1 MIKFTK
7 VKILWN
13 NLFRFSEPEKVLGA
27 VFKSS
32 FINFFAR
39 AFGYLKNFVI
49 AILLGFS
56 YQTDGFFM
64 AISLIGIFLIFVDV
78 FDSIGVPNLVK
89 AKLRSQEDFNRLSG
103 LLFTF
108 TTILAF
114 LGSILAFT
122 FIPLILKIPI
132 GFKENAISK
141 IISSDRKRPTQKRD
155 RRINGTNKIYVWNQY
170 LNNIGVDSVLVDLT
184 EDQKYIFS
192 GDTALIDSIMDIH
205 EFYVDENDFS
215 NFQGIAFGPSND
227 STVFVTDKGNNRI
240 LQLKITVNG
249 VVKLSNGYLHPT
261 FQGVYDKD
269 IATYG
274 SGAGTVDN
282 PRGISADDDGN
293 IYFTQIGGN
302 FLVQKLKKQGSN
314 YISEYTLFEDAIMD
328 LNRFN
333 RPFDITTDKDD
344 AIFVIDNEDGKV
356 YKFFN
361 KGASAGEVASLGK
374 KGLAE
379 AIFNS
384 PFSIAISDEDI
395 VYIADTGNHRI
406 ERFQLSVSEE
416 DLPVEQP
423 N

>member
-1 MIKFTK
+1 M
-7 VKILWN
+7 
-13 NLFRFSEPEKVLGA
+13 
-27 VFKSS
+27 
-32 FINFFAR
+32 
-39 AFGYLKNFVI
+39 
-49 AILLGFS
+49 
-56 YQTDGFFM
+56 
-64 AISLIGIFLIFVDV
+64 IFLIILIITYCGQKMPLPGVESSPESFGANDTSYIHITPAWEAATIGYNPDKPMTPVDITIGEDGYIFVADSANDRIITIV
-78 FDSIGVPNLVK
+78 SSGNLATYQNFDKIAPIQSPRGIDID
-89 AKLRSQEDFNRLSG
+89 AKLN
-103 LLFTF
+103 LL
-108 TTILAF
+108 IV
-114 LGSILAFT
+114 
-122 FIPLILKIPI
+122 
-132 GFKENAISK
+132 
-141 IISSDRKRPTQKRD
+141 
-155 RRINGTNKIYVWNQY
+155 NGTNKIYVWNQY

-184 EDQKYIFS
+184 EDQKFILS
-192 GDTALIDSIMDIH
+192 GDPALIDSIMGIH
-205 EFYVDENDFS
+205 EFYVDENELS
-215 NFQGIAFGPSND
+215 SFQGVAFGPSND